1 MKCPAC
7 SADIPDVLLARH
19 LAAKGGRAVVRR
31 YRPSSEKAR
40 EMAELSHE
48 ARKRKVAKDAD

>member
-7 SADIPDVLLARH
+7 SAEIPDVLLARH

-31 YRPSSEKAR
+31 YRPSAEKAR
-40 EMAELSHE
+40 EMAELSRVS
-48 ARKRKVAKDAD
+48 RKRKVVEDE